1 MIMKIK
7 ADSVRGLG
15 GKSIHNAS
23 GRVTDCL
30 LASRPASCASHVF
43 RCRSVTWT
51 RLEPPYS

>member
-23 GRVTDCL
+23 GSVADCL
-30 LASRPASCASHVF
+30 LASRPASCASNGF

-51 RLEPPYS
+51 RF